1 MTIVTFPGKLPAPQ
15 QLSSIPN
22 PPGLRELDLPG
33 PRTLSRHHH
42 LDLMKAGN
50 ASEFAAA
57 VRQTAAKMAEASAGW
72 TEMSNTIRKS
82 WHV

>member
-1 MTIVTFPGKLPAPQ
+1 MTIATFPSKLPSPQ
-15 QLSSIPN
+15 QL
-22 PPGLRELDLPG
+22 EL
-33 PRTLSRHHH
+33 PRAQLCALLHELTNEVMARQ